1 MMTLLDRHPAVEE
14 TATGTDT
21 KVLFPEARRR
31 ERRRRLGATL
41 AVLLV
46 AGTAGTVVGIVGL
59 GGTRAPST
67 SQGEGRTI
75 EPGARAWSQA
85 LVVSAVISNE
95 PVALPGTPYA
105 YAIEISSLTSSLYG
119 HLVRIDLA
127 TGRTTA
133 GPRLPGASDL
143 FSVGSSMVV
152 MSPRAMQRNGLP
164 VGPFMLRLVRGT
176 STTLTPGLV
185 VHLPGFAR
193 YGLVAPATANPALS
207 SGVVWL
213 PAGKSIA
220 LVKVAT
226 GAVLQIVHF
235 SAPVAGESVDP
246 SGRNLFVALNE
257 EFVNDLAN
265 PATLV
270 VELNAMTGQRIAQT
284 GVAGTLGP
292 ADLTAV
298 QGGVW
303 VSARGGMEGTSALFR
318 ASGKRLV
325 LTPGYQGTRFPPIPR
340 NGASQTM
347 GIWAARLGG
356 NVWLTSQSG
365 ASCVDPATGRF
376 RAGTAFVIQKNGIYL
391 GWWPFATWH
400 GLLYGYRQVPP
411 VNATEVIAVRPA
423 SACAR

>member
-1 MMTLLDRHPAVEE
+1 MTLLDRHPAVEE

-133 GPRLPGASDL
+133 GPRLSGASDL

-152 MSPRAMQRNGLP
+152 MSPRTMRRKRSPGRP
-164 VGPFMLRLVRGT
+164 VHASARPRDVNDAHAGARRSPSWVRQVR
-176 STTLTPGLV
+176 PCC
-185 VHLPGFAR
+185 
-193 YGLVAPATANPALS
+193 S
-207 SGVVWL
+207 SD
-213 PAGKSIA
+213 
-220 LVKVAT
+220 
-226 GAVLQIVHF
+226 
-235 SAPVAGESVDP
+235 GESRPFFRRGLAPGGEEHCAREGSHGSRPSNRSLLRASGGRVGQP

-270 VELNAMTGQRIAQT
+270 VELNTMTGQRIAQT

-292 ADLTAV
+292 ANLTAV

-325 LTPGYQGTRFPPIPR
+325 LTPGYRGTRFPPIPR

-365 ASCVDPATGRF
+365 ASCMNPATVDF

-411 VNATEVIAVRPA
+411 VD
-423 SACAR
+423 ARR